1 MAGALLLKSDS
12 DKETT
17 MTESTTVALGLHQM
31 RAESCFAYLIEDPG
45 TREAAL
51 VDPRA
56 DRVAAYLREL
66 EERGLRLRFVIE
78 THTHADHLS
87 GAAELRARTGA
98 EILLSEWARSEV
110 ATRRLRDGDRMTLG
124 SHTIEIIASPGHTD
138 DSVSLLVNGAILTGD
153 ALLIGGAGRTDFQ
166 NGSPEALHETLH
178 RRFALLPGDLTVYP
192 GHDYAGRTHST
203 LAQERQTNPLLQIAD
218 RNAFVSALRSGPQ
231 AKPANMD
238 AIVAANIHGVRPSP
252 RITVEE
258 LGRALGGQQAP
269 LVVDVR
275 MPAEY
280 RSVHLDPSVSM
291 PLDEI
296 SRRRGELPRDRD
308 LVLVCRTGAR
318 ARLAAEELTDLRTR
332 VLEGGLVGWQEA
344 GRAVIVGK
352 AHMSL
357 ERQVR
362 IMAGAMACA
371 GGALAVALS
380 PWFGLLPAFVGAG
393 LVYAGVTDRCGMAM
407 VLAKLP
413 YNRRGA
419 DGAGGGTCAAPI
431 GAGTCAAPIAES
443 GGTCAAPIDRSAR

>member
-1 MAGALLLKSDS
+1 M
-12 DKETT
+12 
-17 MTESTTVALGLHQM
+17 ESTTVALGLHQM
-31 RAESCFAYLIEDPG
+31 RAENCFAYLIEDTG

-66 EERGLRLRFVIE
+66 EERELRLRLVIE

-98 EILLSEWARSEV
+98 EVLLSERAKSDV
-110 ATRRLRDGDRMTLG
+110 ATRRLRDGDRVTLG
-124 SHTIEIIASPGHTD
+124 GHTIEVIASPGHTD
-138 DSVSLLVNGAILTGD
+138 DSVSLLVDGAILTGD

-166 NGSPEALHETLH
+166 NGSPEALYETLH
-178 RRFALLPGDLTVYP
+178 RRFAHLPGDLTIYP

-203 LAQERQTNPLLQIAD
+203 LAQERQTNPLLRMAD
-218 RNAFVSALRSGPQ
+218 REGFVSALRAGRQ

-238 AIVAANIHGVRPSP
+238 AIVAANVHGVRPSP

-258 LGRALGGQQAP
+258 LGRALAGPHAP

-280 RSVHLDPSVSM
+280 RSVHLDQSVSL

-296 SRRRGELPRDRD
+296 GRRRAELPRDRE

-332 VLEGGLVGWQEA
+332 VLEGGLGAWQEA
-344 GRAVIVGK
+344 GHPVIEGK

-371 GGALAVALS
+371 GGVLAVAVS

-413 YNRRGA
+413 YNRGGA
-419 DGAGGGTCAAPI
+419 DGGTCAAPV

>member
-1 MAGALLLKSDS
+1 M
-12 DKETT
+12 
-17 MTESTTVALGLHQM
+17 ESTTVALGLQQM
-31 RAESCFAYLIEDPG
+31 RAESCFAYLIEDSG

-98 EILLSEWARSEV
+98 EILLSERAKSEV

-124 SHTIEIIASPGHTD
+124 SHTIEIITSPGHTD
-138 DSVSLLVNGAILTGD
+138 DSVSLLVDGAILTGD

-178 RRFALLPGDLTVYP
+178 RRFALLSGDLVVYP

-203 LAQERQTNPLLQIAD
+203 LAQERQTNPLLQISD
-218 RNAFVSALRSGPQ
+218 RNGFVSALRAGRQ

-238 AIVAANIHGVRPSP
+238 AIVAANVHGVRPSP

-258 LGRALGGQQAP
+258 LGRALVSPHAP

-280 RSVHLDPSVSM
+280 RSVHLDPSVSL

-296 SRRRGELPRDRD
+296 GRRRAELPRDRE

-318 ARLAAEELTDLRTR
+318 ARLAAAELTELRTR
-332 VLEGGLVGWQEA
+332 VLEGGLAAWQEA
-344 GRAVIVGK
+344 GHPVVEGK

-371 GGALAVALS
+371 GGVLAVALN
-380 PWFGLLPAFVGAG
+380 PWFGVLPAFVGAG

-407 VLAKLP
+407 LLAKLP

-419 DGAGGGTCAAPI
+419 DG
-431 GAGTCAAPIAES
+431 GTCAAPIAAGTCTAPVTQG
-443 GGTCAAPIDRSAR
+443 GGTCAAPIDRAPR

>member
-1 MAGALLLKSDS
+1 VI
-12 DKETT
+12 
-17 MTESTTVALGLHQM
+17 ESPTVAVGLHQM
-31 RAESCFAYLIEDPG
+31 RAENCFAYLIEDTG
-45 TREAAL
+45 TRQAAL

-66 EERGLRLRFVIE
+66 EERGLRLRFVVE

-98 EILLSEWARSEV
+98 EILLSERAKSEV
-110 ATRRLRDGDRMTLG
+110 ATRRFRDGDRLTLG
-124 SHTIEIIASPGHTD
+124 GHTIEVIASPGHTD
-138 DSVSLLVNGAILTGD
+138 DSVSLLVDGAILTGD

-166 NGSPEALHETLH
+166 NGSPEALYETLH
-178 RRFALLPGDLTVYP
+178 KCFARLSGDLTVYP

-203 LAQERQTNPLLQIAD
+203 LAQERRANPLLQITD
-218 RNAFVSALRSGPQ
+218 REGFVSALRAGRQ

-238 AIVAANIHGVRPSP
+238 AIVAANVHGVKPSP
-252 RITVEE
+252 TITVEE
-258 LGRALGGQQAP
+258 LGRVLAGPHAP

-280 RSVHLDPSVSM
+280 RSVYLDPSVSL

-296 SRRRGELPRDRD
+296 GRRRGELPRDRE

-332 VLEGGLVGWQEA
+332 VLEGGLVAWQEA
-344 GRAVIVGK
+344 GHPVIVGK

-362 IMAGAMACA
+362 IAAGAMACA
-371 GGALAVALS
+371 GGVLAVALS

-393 LVYAGVTDRCGMAM
+393 LVYAGLTDRCGMAM
-407 VLAKLP
+407 VLGKLP

-419 DGAGGGTCAAPI
+419 DDAGGTCAAPV

-443 GGTCAAPIDRSAR
+443 SGTCAAPIDRSAH

>member
-1 MAGALLLKSDS
+1 M
-12 DKETT
+12 
-17 MTESTTVALGLHQM
+17 
-31 RAESCFAYLIEDPG
+31 
-45 TREAAL
+45 
-51 VDPRA
+51 
-56 DRVAAYLREL
+56 
-66 EERGLRLRFVIE
+66 
-78 THTHADHLS
+78 
-87 GAAELRARTGA
+87 
-98 EILLSEWARSEV
+98 
-110 ATRRLRDGDRMTLG
+110 
-124 SHTIEIIASPGHTD
+124 
-138 DSVSLLVNGAILTGD
+138 SLLVDGAILTGD

-166 NGSPEALHETLH
+166 NGSPEALYETLH
-178 RRFALLPGDLTVYP
+178 KRFARLSGDLTVYP

-203 LAQERQTNPLLQIAD
+203 LAQERQANPLLQITD
-218 RNAFVSALRSGPQ
+218 REGFVSALRAGRQ

-238 AIVAANIHGVRPSP
+238 AIVAANVHGVTPSP

-258 LGRALGGQQAP
+258 LGRALAGPHAP

-280 RSVHLDPSVSM
+280 RSVHLDPSVSL
-291 PLDEI
+291 PLDELD
-296 SRRRGELPRDRD
+296 RRRGELPRDRE

-318 ARLAAEELTDLRTR
+318 ARLAAEGLTDLRTR
-332 VLEGGLVGWQEA
+332 VLEGGLVAWQEA
-344 GRAVIVGK
+344 GHPVIVGK

-362 IMAGAMACA
+362 IAAGAMACA
-371 GGALAVALS
+371 GGVLAVAVS

-419 DGAGGGTCAAPI
+419 DDAGGTCAAPV
-431 GAGTCAAPIAES
+431 GAGTCAAPMAET